1 MNPGI
6 NSECGLPD
14 NGLNRYALHSQRPDL
29 EAQRVDY
36 ILVGG
41 GLQSGLM
48 ALAISHHQPKASWI
62 LIEQQDKLAGNHT
75 WSFHATDIP
84 ESCGAW
90 AEPLAE
96 YRWPGYHI
104 RVGGRV
110 RSVKIPYCT
119 CSSEHFAKVL
129 MPLAEH
135 SQRHILTSTTVDQIA
150 PGSVTL
156 SDGRRIDATVVIDN
170 RGPAPMNAG
179 NFAGGF
185 QKFWG
190 FELEFNTDWPHANP
204 IIMDDQ
210 IDQQDGFRFIYT
222 LPMEHR
228 RVLVEDTRFSNTP
241 SIDREECLERVCAYV
256 VSQGLHDWRIV
267 REENGVLPM
276 PTGGSLPGSGLPM
289 LAGGYRGGWFH
300 AATGYSFAMALQ
312 VAACVATNPADRL
325 PEFLGHLSHEHAWRS
340 RFARFLNRLLF
351 ELVKPQTRYQIFR
364 RFYRVLDEP
373 AIARFYGHRFTP
385 RDAFRIV
392 VGIPPMGLR
401 PIQFLRSYTRLP
413 ATRVVAQPSTQPS
426 TQPHKVPG

>member
-1 MNPGI
+1 MNP
-6 NSECGLPD
+6 E
-14 NGLNRYALHSQRPDL
+14 NGSLQQRPP
-29 EAQRVDY
+29 EEVQRVDY
-36 ILVGG
+36 VLVGG

-48 ALAISHHQPKASWI
+48 ALAISHHQPQASWI
-62 LIEQQDKLAGNHT
+62 LIEQQEKLAGNHT

-84 ESCGAW
+84 ESCSAW

-96 YRWPGYHI
+96 YRWPRYEI
-104 RVGGRV
+104 RVGGRLRTV
-110 RSVKIPYCT
+110 EIPYRT
-119 CSSEHFAKVL
+119 CSSEHFATVV
-129 MPLAEH
+129 MPLTQHAH
-135 SQRHILTSTTVDQIA
+135 RRILTNTTVDEIA
-150 PGSVTL
+150 PSRVTL
-156 SDGRRIDATVVIDN
+156 SDGRRIDATAVIDN
-170 RGPAPMNAG
+170 RGPAPLNAEK
-179 NFAGGF
+179 FAGGF

-222 LPMEHR
+222 LPMERR

-241 SIDREECLERVCAYV
+241 SIDREECLERVRAYV
-256 VSQGLHDWRIV
+256 VSRGYHDYRIV
-267 REENGVLPM
+267 REEQGVLPM

-300 AATGYSFAMALQ
+300 AATGYSFAMSLQ
-312 VAACVATNPADRL
+312 VAACVATHPADRL
-325 PEFLGHLSHEHAWRS
+325 PLVLEQLSHEHAWRA

-385 RDAFRIV
+385 LDAFRIV

-401 PIQFLRSYTRLP
+401 PFQFLRSYTRLP
-413 ATRVVAQPSTQPS
+413 STRAVIQPS